1 MKYKTPTSKRTK
13 QLAMILSLI
22 PNMVLAQQGV
32 IVFHNCENF
41 FYPTK
46 DSIAL
51 DDDFTLEGKK
61 RWSFSRY
68 NSKKNL
74 LAKTYIAAGKGNMP
88 AIIGLCEVENDKVLY
103 DLCKDSPLRK
113 GNYKYIHYP
122 SQDVRGIDVALLYN
136 EQFSPLSHCKL
147 EAETDPNE
155 EKTRDVL
162 YVQGMMQEVKLNIYV
177 IHAPSRREHNIKKTL
192 RTKIFTMVNS
202 HIEQLRKEGEEN
214 FIIMGDMNDNPW
226 DSSIKEAFR
235 TMAHRN
241 NPDPFLVNLMR
252 NNKNKRGSYVY
263 SGDYCSFDQFL
274 VSKPLLNHLEIE
286 GKEEEMIFR
295 PDFLIDK
302 DKNNRLI
309 QPLSTYKGMHY
320 QGGASDH
327 FPIRLFFKNNS
338 KK

>member
-68 NSKKNL
+68 NNKKNL

-88 AIIGLCEVENDKVLY
+88 SIIGLCEIENDKVLY

-162 YVQGMMQEVKLNIYV
+162 YVQGMMQEMKLNIYV

-226 DSSIKEAFR
+226 DSSIKDAFH
-235 TMAHRN
+235 TVAHRN

>member
-1 MKYKTPTSKRTK
+1 MKQKTKSNGRTK
-13 QLAMILSLI
+13 RLAMLLSLI
-22 PNMVLAQQGV
+22 PNMVMAQQSI

-51 DDDFTLEGKK
+51 DADFTVEGKK

-88 AIIGLCEVENDKVLY
+88 SIIGLCEIENDKVLY

-122 SQDVRGIDVALLYN
+122 SEDIRGIDVALLYN
-136 EQFSPLSHCKL
+136 ETFSPLSHCKL
-147 EAETDPNE
+147 VAETEATE

-162 YVQGMMQEVKLNIYV
+162 YVQGMLQDIKLNIYV
-177 IHAPSRREHNIKKTL
+177 IHAPSRREHNIKKAL
-192 RTKIFTMVNS
+192 RTKIFSMVYQ
-202 HIEQLRKEGEEN
+202 HIEELKAKGEEN
-214 FIIMGDMNDNPW
+214 FIIMGDLNDEPW
-226 DSSIKEAFR
+226 DTSVKDGFN

-263 SGDYCSFDQFL
+263 NGQYCSFDQFI
-274 VSKPLLNHLEIE
+274 VSKPFLNHIELEN
-286 GKEEEMIFR
+286 KEEEMIFR
-295 PDFLIDK
+295 PEFLIDK
-302 DKNNRLI
+302 DKHNRLI
-309 QPLSTYKGMHY
+309 QPLPTYKGMNY

-327 FPIRLFFKNNS
+327 FPIRLFLK
-338 KK
+338 

>member
-1 MKYKTPTSKRTK
+1 MKQKTKSNSRTK
-13 QLAMILSLI
+13 RLAMLLSLI
-22 PNMVLAQQGV
+22 PNMVMAQQSI

-46 DSIAL
+46 DTISL
-51 DDDFTLEGKK
+51 DEDFTAEGKK
-61 RWSFSRY
+61 RWNFSRY

-88 AIIGLCEVENDKVLY
+88 SIIGLCEIENDKVLY

-122 SQDVRGIDVALLYN
+122 SEDIRGIDVALLYN
-136 EQFSPLSHCKL
+136 EQFSPISHCKL
-147 EAETDPNE
+147 VAETEATE

-162 YVQGMMQEVKLNIYV
+162 YVQGMLQDIKLNIYV
-177 IHAPSRREHNIKKTL
+177 IHAPSRREYNIKKAL
-192 RTKIFTMVNS
+192 RTKIFTMVYN
-202 HIEQLRKEGEEN
+202 HIEDLRAKGEEN

-226 DSSIKEAFR
+226 DSSIKDAFH
-235 TMAHRN
+235 TVAHRN

-263 SGDYCSFDQFL
+263 SGDYCNFDQFL
-274 VSKPLLNHLEIE
+274 VSKPLLNYLDIE

-327 FPIRLFFKNNS
+327 FPIRLFFKNN
-338 KK
+338 